1 MQLHTTDFCSIELYE
16 KYVIV
21 TVNEGI
27 NLTLDKA
34 SVIRKKLQSY
44 YKNQEFLLISNRKN
58 NHEVSYEIYKRG
70 QLSNMKALAIVSKKK
85 TERDK
90 AIIEQKLFDKSFA
103 FFENLDEA
111 KSWAE
116 SYF

>member
-1 MQLHTTDFCSIELYE
+1 MQLHTTDFCSIELFE
-16 KYVIV
+16 NYVII
-21 TVNEGI
+21 TVNEGV

-34 SVIRKKLQSY
+34 NIIRKKLRSY
-44 YKNQEFLLISNRKN
+44 YKDQKFLLISNREN
-58 NHEVSYEIYKRG
+58 NHEVSDDIYKQG
-70 QLSNMKALAIVSKKK
+70 QLSNMKAIAIVSKKK

-103 FFENLDEA
+103 FFENLEEA
-111 KSWAE
+111 KSWAQ